1 MTRNSLECKGGGI
14 LRFAQDD
21 NISGAQDDKGFS
33 IEKVQLRTSLRVI
46 TSFFIRALV
55 YSLYKNN
62 VVLHEDQR
70 KRE

>member
-1 MTRNSLECKGGGI
+1 MVSE
-14 LRFAQDD
+14 DD
-21 NISGAQDDKGFS
+21 NGRS

-55 YSLYKNN
+55 YSQYKNN
-62 VVLHEDQR
+62 VVLYEDQR

>member
-1 MTRNSLECKGGGI
+1 MTRNTLECRGGEI
-14 LRFAQDD
+14 LRFAQND
-21 NISGAQDDKGFS
+21 NGFS

-55 YSLYKNN
+55 YSQYKNN

>member
-1 MTRNSLECKGGGI
+1 MTRNALECRGGEI

-21 NISGAQDDKGFS
+21 MGVS

-46 TSFFIRALV
+46 RSFFIRALV
-55 YSLYKNN
+55 YSQYKNN